1 MAHLVL
7 VLIGI
12 YADDRVA
19 FLEKKRIFT
28 LLFILFSIYDEESDY
43 QEAFRGEG
51 SI

>member
-12 YADDRVA
+12 YADVEMA

-28 LLFILFSIYDEESDY
+28 FL
-43 QEAFRGEG
+43 
-51 SI
+51 